1 MEKTFFFILCIL
13 CNIIYIY
20 RFKKRDRKVTS
31 YGYKIRIDTGC
42 YSDLPNPDREAH
54 DLCLKS
60 WRMQTQS
67 IARSQF
73 G

>member
-1 MEKTFFFILCIL
+1 MEKTFFLYYAFYAIL
-13 CNIIYIY
+13 YIY